1 MSDQMQISVI
11 IPALNEA
18 GSIADTVAS
27 ADGADEVIV
36 VDGGSGDATREC
48 AARAGARVIS
58 SARGRARQMNAGAD
72 AARGSLLVFVHAD
85 TRLPGGFRDQLL
97 NVIHGDQAHWGRFDL
112 RFDAGGLLIRLI
124 AGLINTRSRMT
135 GGATGDQAIFV
146 AADVFRKIGGYRDM
160 PLFEDVELCRRLKRG
175 YRMGIPSSPVVTSS
189 RRWRTDG
196 AIRVSLQM
204 WSLKLMYLAGVSPQ
218 RLAKLYRDVR

>member
-1 MSDQMQISVI
+1 MPDQTQISVI

-18 GSIADTVAS
+18 ESIADAVVS

-36 VDGGSGDATREC
+36 VDGGSHDATREY
-48 AARAGARVIS
+48 AAHAGARVIS
-58 SARGRARQMNAGAD
+58 SDRGRARQMNVGAD
-72 AARGSLLVFVHAD
+72 AAVGKLLVFVHAD
-85 TRLPGGFRDQLL
+85 TRLPSGFRAQLL
-97 NVIHGDQAHWGRFDL
+97 KVTRGDEVRWGRFDL
-112 RFDAGGLLIRLI
+112 RFDAGGPLIRLI
-124 AGLINTRSRMT
+124 AWLINTRSRIT

-146 AADVFRKIGGYRDM
+146 TADAFRELGGYRDM

>member
-1 MSDQMQISVI
+1 MPDQTQISVI

-18 GSIADTVAS
+18 ESIAEAVAS

-36 VDGGSGDATREC
+36 VDGGSHDATREY
-48 AARAGARVIS
+48 AAHAGARVIS
-58 SARGRARQMNAGAD
+58 SDRGRARQMNAGAD
-72 AARGSLLVFVHAD
+72 AAAGRLMVFMHAD
-85 TRLPGGFRDQLL
+85 TRLPGGFREQLL
-97 NVIHGDQAHWGRFDL
+97 NVIRRDEAHWGRFDL
-112 RFDAGGLLIRLI
+112 RFDAGGPLVRLI
-124 AGLINTRSRMT
+124 AGLINKRSRIT

-146 AADVFRKIGGYRDM
+146 TADVFRELGGYRDI
-160 PLFEDVELCRRLKRG
+160 PLFEDVELCRRLKRR